1 MSPPNGTPRPQLT
14 CTAGTLVREP
24 TSVQGGCES
33 VQRTR
38 ARPLFTTTRRG
49 RMGWLRR
56 YGLKLFLLSCSSAL
70 AAGVF
75 VASVMA
81 GDQEDEDHESILRV
95 GAVLAVAVVLVT
107 ASETALNEREKER
120 ARKEAGRAA
129 AALAL
134 TYHSTLAPLSEALAT
149 LSQEYAAA
157 YAGTGV
163 APPAGLASTQAAQS
177 AVIRKTV
184 RSAPPSSPP
193 SRTPPPTSR
202 GPGVRSTASPTAPS
216 TSSRWR
222 TGPAPRPTTP
232 DHRRGGRQPFLHDI
246 LERGAPGSDVR
257 QGDPPREQGPTSS
270 VRHTRSVIA
279 VPVVAGGPGIR
290 CSRRRRAR

>member
-1 MSPPNGTPRPQLT
+1 M
-14 CTAGTLVREP
+14 
-24 TSVQGGCES
+24 
-33 VQRTR
+33 
-38 ARPLFTTTRRG
+38 
-49 RMGWLRR
+49 
-56 YGLKLFLLSCSSAL
+56 KLFLLSCSSAL

-81 GDQEDEDHESILRV
+81 GDQEDKDHESILRV

-157 YAGTGV
+157 YASTGV

-184 RSAPPSSPP
+184 LVGAAVLTAEPDPASHLPRARCAFYRLADRAQHKFTLEDWAGAPP
-193 SRTPPPTSR
+193 T
-202 GPGVRSTASPTAPS
+202 
-216 TSSRWR
+216 
-222 TGPAPRPTTP
+222 PRPTI
-232 DHRRGGRQPFLHDI
+232 DGAAGSHFLHDI
-246 LERGAPGSDVR
+246 LERGAPYHVGKETRLVSKVD
-257 QGDPPREQGPTSS
+257 QFST
-270 VRHTRSVIA
+270 TYRSVIA
-279 VPVVAGGPGIR
+279 VPVVAGSREFGVLAVDAPGDTDLQDIHVDLMK
-290 CSRRRRAR
+290 SLAGFLGAALALA